1 MHCYRRHDIVIT
13 QLVPPRDKSSKSS
26 QSAACCSLA
35 FNPKQRAYLAS
46 GDSSGNVQV
55 WQLNWRLDTLQS
67 GEQKAL
73 DDLCGSSSSSGS
85 EDSATGATDA
95 TDARNSGSSKA
106 HRQES
111 KHDDD
116 DDHAAYS
123 GSSSY
128 K

>member
-1 MHCYRRHDIVIT
+1 
-13 QLVPPRDKSSKSS
+13 
-26 QSAACCSLA
+26 
-35 FNPKQRAYLAS
+35 LAS

-55 WQLNWRLDTLQS
+55 WQLNWRLATLQS

-73 DDLCGSSSSSGS
+73 DDLGSSSSGDA
-85 EDSATGATDA
+85 DSATDA
-95 TDARNSGSSKA
+95 TDDSNSGSGKLQR
-106 HRQES
+106 HET

-116 DDHAAYS
+116 DDHAAYG

>member
-1 MHCYRRHDIVIT
+1 MFAVIVHRNCHDVT
-13 QLVPPRDKSSKSS
+13 TSQLVPLRDKSSKRS

-55 WQLNWRLDTLQS
+55 WQLNWRLATLQS

-73 DDLCGSSSSSGS
+73 NDLCSSSSSSGN
-85 EDSATGATDA
+85 EDSATDA
-95 TDARNSGSSKA
+95 TDDSNSGSSSA
-106 HRQES
+106 QRHES

-116 DDHAAYS
+116 DHTAYC
-123 GSSSY
+123 GSSSH